1 MLNLDNL
8 LINEY
13 FDKIKGVSFFE
24 NLENFHI
31 LIILSGFLFLIIF
44 IIFYFFLF
52 KKTNKS
58 IGIENTNKNKPT
70 LNDIVNDTDKSI
82 KLDNNHNDFIDV
94 LVAIEEEMAAIREL
108 YVGGYITKG
117 IYISETDRLYEK
129 ARVFGL

>member
-52 KKTNKS
+52 KKNNKS
-58 IGIENTNKNKPT
+58 IGIDNNKNKPT

-129 ARVFGL
+129 AKVFGL